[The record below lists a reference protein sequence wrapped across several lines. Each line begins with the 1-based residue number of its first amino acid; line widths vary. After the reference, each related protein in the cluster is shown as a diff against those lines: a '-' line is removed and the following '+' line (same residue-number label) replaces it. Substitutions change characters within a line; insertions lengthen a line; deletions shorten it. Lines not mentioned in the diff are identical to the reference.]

1 MPRFFVERNAVDG
14 DGILLTGE
22 NAHHLSYSLRGRVG
36 DKVDVCDGTGA
47 LYKCT
52 VIAMDGVKVE
62 LSVDEKLP
70 ADTEPPYKAVL
81 CQAIPKGDKMDL
93 IVQKAVELG
102 VSRIIPFESVN
113 CVAKVKPEQREKKTA
128 RWQRIAEEAAK
139 QCGRGIVPVVEPA
152 RTFEEMLTE
161 CCDGHKYF
169 CYECGG
175 QVLSEA
181 LSGVGSDD
189 DPVYFMIGPEGGFSP
204 AEAEKTVAA
213 GFAAV
218 SLGRRILRTETASLF
233 FLSAL
238 SYEFENK

>member
-1 MPRFFVERNAVDG
+1 MPRFFVGRESVSEG
-14 DGILLTGE
+14 SILLVGE

-47 LYKCT
+47 LYRCT
-52 VIAMDGVKVE
+52 VTAMDGVQVE
-62 LSVDEKLP
+62 LSIDSELP
-70 ADTEPPYKAVL
+70 ADTEPPYEAVL

-102 VSRIIPFESVN
+102 VSSIIPFESAN
-113 CVAKVKPEQREKKTA
+113 CVAKIKPEQREKKTA

-139 QCGRGIVPVVEPA
+139 QCGRGIIPRVCPPCS
-152 RTFEEMLTE
+152 FEEMLAG
-161 CCDGHKYF
+161 CRGKHRYF

-175 QVLSEA
+175 QALSEA
-181 LSGVGSDD
+181 LSGVGADN
-189 DPVYFMIGPEGGFSP
+189 DPVYFVIGPEGGFSP
-204 AEAEKTVAA
+204 SEAERTVAA

-218 SLGRRILRTETASLF
+218 TLGRRILRAETAPLF

-238 SYEFENK
+238 SYGFEK

>member
-1 MPRFFVERNAVDG
+1 MPRFFVERSAFSE

-36 DKVDVCDGTGA
+36 DKVDVCDGTGT

-52 VIAMDGVKVE
+52 VDTMDGVQVR
-62 LSVDEKLP
+62 LTIDDSMP
-70 ADTEPPYKAVL
+70 ADTEPPYEAVL

-102 VSRIIPFESVN
+102 VSRIIPFESAN
-113 CVAKVKPEQREKKTA
+113 CVAKIKPEQREKKTA

-139 QCGRGIVPVVEPA
+139 QCGRGIIPKVCEPMS
-152 RTFEEMLTE
+152 FSLLLTE
-161 CCDGHKYF
+161 CSGRYRYF

-175 QVLSEA
+175 EPLSEA
-181 LSGVGSDD
+181 FSGIGNDM
-189 DPVYFMIGPEGGFSP
+189 DPVYFMIGPEGGFAPSE
-204 AEAEKTVAA
+204 AEAAVVS
-213 GFAAV
+213 GFTAV
-218 SLGRRILRTETASLF
+218 SLGRRILRTETASLY

-238 SYEFENK
+238 SYEVEK

>member
-1 MPRFFVERNAVDG
+1 MPRFFVERDAVDG
-14 DGILLTGE
+14 GGILLTGE

-36 DKVDVCDGTGA
+36 DKVDVCDGTGT

-52 VIAMDGVKVE
+52 VTAMDGVQVA
-62 LSVDEKLP
+62 LSVDEELS
-70 ADTEPPYKAVL
+70 ADTEPPYEAVL

-102 VSRIIPFESVN
+102 VSRIVPFDSAN

-139 QCGRGIVPVVEPA
+139 QCGRGIVPTVEPPK
-152 RTFEEMLTE
+152 TFEEMLAE
-161 CCDGHKYF
+161 CCGGHKYF

-175 QVLSEA
+175 QALTEA
-181 LSGVGSDD
+181 FAGVSTDD

-204 AEAEKTVAA
+204 SEAEKIVAA

-218 SLGRRILRTETASLF
+218 SLGRRILRTETASLY

-238 SYEFENK
+238 SYEFEK